1 MDHILS
7 RVSIDDGSSMNV
19 MLRMT
24 LDKLPSD
31 ESHMKP
37 SAMVVRAFDGS
48 RRKIIGEISLPIHI
62 GPVTFKVVFHVMDI
76 IPYYIFCL
84 GRPWIHCARVVPST
98 LQPKMKF
105 IVDDKMVN
113 VSIKEDLLVSK
124 PLSTPYIEAA
134 EQKRKRQLPNPNH

>member
-7 RVSIDDGSSMNV
+7 RVSVDDGSSMNV

-76 IPYYIFCL
+76 IPDYIFYL
-84 GRPWIHCARVVPST
+84 GRPWIHCERAVSYTHLT
-98 LQPKMKF
+98 LPT
-105 IVDDKMVN
+105 
-113 VSIKEDLLVSK
+113 
-124 PLSTPYIEAA
+124 TPYV
-134 EQKRKRQLPNPNH
+134 